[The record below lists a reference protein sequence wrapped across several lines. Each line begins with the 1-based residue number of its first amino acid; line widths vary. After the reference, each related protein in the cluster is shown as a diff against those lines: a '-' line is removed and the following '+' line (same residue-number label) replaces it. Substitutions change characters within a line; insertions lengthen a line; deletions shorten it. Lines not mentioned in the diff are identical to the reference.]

1 VSRHSLNVRGR
12 KVDVLEAGQGDP
24 LVYLHGFA
32 DLHGVAAELQPFH
45 RRLSEAARVIA
56 PAHPGCAGSD
66 ELPDG
71 CDIDDVI
78 FHYLEVFD
86 ALGLKYFDLVGH
98 CVGGWI
104 AAELAVRHPE
114 RIAGLVLIGACG
126 LFVPGEPIGDVF
138 MHAQPER
145 GIDYQ
150 SLRTLLF
157 SAADAPPA
165 LRFFPD
171 GRGDIDEEVRRYQ
184 MLRFGSFVGFKPP
197 YFYHRTLRDRLH
209 RACMPALAVWGDDDR
224 MVPRAHG
231 EAYVKALPAAQA
243 LELVPNAGH
252 AAPLQQPQ
260 ETAARVLRFLHAT
273 KTQSVARAAADA
285 ATITAQSSR

>member
-1 VSRHSLNVRGR
+1 MSRHSLNLRGR
-12 KVDVLEAGQGDP
+12 KVAVLEAGQGDP

-32 DLHGVAAELQPFH
+32 DVHGVAADFQPFH
-45 RRLSEAARVIA
+45 RRLSEAARVVA

-114 RIAGLVLIGACG
+114 RIARLVLIGACG

-145 GIDYQ
+145 GTDYQ

-157 SAADAPPA
+157 SAVNSPAA

-197 YFYHRTLRDRLH
+197 YFYNRALRERLH
-209 RACMPALAVWGDDDR
+209 RASMPALVVWGDDDR
-224 MVPRAHG
+224 MVARAHG
-231 EAYVKALPAAQA
+231 EAYVNALPDACP
-243 LELVPNAGH
+243 LELVEDSGH
-252 AAPLQQPQ
+252 ALALQQP
-260 ETAARVLRFLHAT
+260 EVTADIVLRFLHETNA
-273 KTQSVARAAADA
+273 KSARRAEPQPAAANN
-285 ATITAQSSR
+285 R